1 MKIGF
6 LITARLKS
14 KRLPNKILRKVEKE
28 PLLSH
33 MIKRI
38 KRSKQVDT
46 IIVCTSY
53 LKADKKIKNICT
65 KNRVNCYEGDPIDV
79 LSRLFEAAKKFKLD
93 YIVNITAD
101 CPLVEPQYIDQI
113 CLTYKKKKYDLIRAF
128 DLPHGSFCYGI
139 SVNALEKVVN
149 IKDKI
154 DTEVWEKYFTDT
166 GYFKIHDLKIKNKL
180 HIKPGLR
187 MTLDYP
193 EDLKFIKVIFKKLY
207 RYKKFFNLTDIIT
220 LLKLYPGI
228 IKINEKCSQ
237 KFNKKYTS
245 QSNIKIKSN
254 FKKLNNKKYKR
265 HETFSNYIKKNYY
278 AKSNKKNNF
287 IYI

>member
-14 KRLPNKILRKVEKE
+14 KRLPNKILIKVENE
-28 PLLSH
+28 PILSH

-38 KRSKQVDT
+38 KYSNQVDK

-53 LKADKKIKNICT
+53 LKSDKKIKKICV
-65 KNRVNCYEGDPIDV
+65 KNKVSCYEGDPIDV
-79 LSRLFEAAKKFKLD
+79 LRRLFEAAKKFKLD

-139 SVNALEKVVN
+139 SVNALEKVLYM
-149 IKDKI
+149 KDKI

-166 GYFKIHDLKIKNKL
+166 GYFRVHDLKIKNKI

-193 EDLKFIKVIFKKLY
+193 EDLKFLKIVFKKLY
-207 RYKKFFNLTDIIT
+207 RYKKFFDLTDIII
-220 LLKLYPGI
+220 LLQQHPGI
-228 IKINEKCSQ
+228 IKINQKCSE
-237 KFNKKYTS
+237 KFNKKYTR
-245 QSNIKIKSN
+245 QSNIKIKSD
-254 FKKLNNKKYKR
+254 FKKSNNKKYKR
-265 HETFSNYIKKNYY
+265 YQTFSNYIKKNYY
-278 AKSNKKNNF
+278 AKSNKKNYF
-287 IYI
+287 IHI